1 MIRKDFIKIC
11 EILGLT
17 LPFKASSTPVRNDG
31 TNSGFSKKIL
41 IIGAGAAGLSA
52 GHLLQQKNIDF
63 EILEASSGFGGRM
76 KKTDD
81 FADFPIPLGAEW
93 ITAGKSIFDEI
104 VNDKS
109 VSVNIKTIGY
119 KRNDQYGFWAN
130 NKLKLRKLGSFAD
143 RKFINGTWFG
153 FFEEYIVPS
162 LSQKIVCNAVVNA
175 IDYTGEKVI
184 VTTQDKEYM
193 ADKVIVTVPLKII
206 QNGAIKFIPPLP
218 KNKAK
223 AIGNA
228 VVWDGIKVFL
238 QFSEKF
244 YPTYTDFKITP
255 EKSGQVSYFDAS
267 YGQRT
272 DKNILGLFAVG
283 APAQN
288 YIALKGE
295 DLRTCILDELDTIFS
310 NRATP
315 SYINHIVQ
323 NWSEE
328 PHIEGAYLND
338 YEDWNIVRT
347 LFEPVA
353 DKIYFAG
360 EAYTSGIDWGGLH
373 TATQAAHE
381 TVYRMIR

>member
-17 LPFKASSTPVRNDG
+17 LPFKASSTPIKNDG
-31 TNSGFSKKIL
+31 TNS
-41 IIGAGAAGLSA
+41 
-52 GHLLQQKNIDF
+52 
-63 EILEASSGFGGRM
+63 
-76 KKTDD
+76 
-81 FADFPIPLGAEW
+81 
-93 ITAGKSIFDEI
+93 
-104 VNDKS
+104 
-109 VSVNIKTIGY
+109 
-119 KRNDQYGFWAN
+119 
-130 NKLKLRKLGSFAD
+130 
-143 RKFINGTWFG
+143 G

-206 QNGAIKFIPPLP
+206 QNGAIKFVPPLP

-244 YPTYTDFKITP
+244 YPAYTDFKITP

-373 TATQAAHE
+373 TAMQAAHE